1 MISYCPF
8 SLVQFRAAI
17 RLQFD
22 FHRAI
27 YNLGTV
33 LVSHALTISFDK
45 TLYMHAIQLIDTTV
59 NPSLYYSM
67 DWPKTHLERGVQETA
82 KTFLRVS
89 YTANLPSTSLQL
101 IR

>member
-1 MISYCPF
+1 MFFFIRNSAKLFLLERRKKWLELQLARCVLVFLANLDGFIGYAWMISYCPF

-33 LVSHALTISFDK
+33 LVSHALTISLDK
-45 TLYMHAIQLIDTTV
+45 TLYMHA
-59 NPSLYYSM
+59 
-67 DWPKTHLERGVQETA
+67 
-82 KTFLRVS
+82 
-89 YTANLPSTSLQL
+89 
-101 IR
+101 